1 MSERDEDGSMGT
13 CRKCGKAFDR
23 TETPEFG
30 CGDGVLEDYC
40 DECGPELGRVD
51 CERLRDFVEEIIDD
65 CERSQHYAR
74 INLAIWALET
84 ELEMKAPERATILVG
99 RRRSGWTAPKQ
110 LKGSSR
116 WSGCWVKDPM
126 TRPPTIDE
134 VPSSFP

>member
-84 ELEMKAPERATILVG
+84 ELEMKAPERASDDP
-99 RRRSGWTAPKQ
+99 RRKAEEWLDSPEAIERFEQMERLLGQRPD
-110 LKGSSR
+110 
-116 WSGCWVKDPM
+116 DP
-126 TRPPTIDE
+126 TTDDR
-134 VPSSFP
+134 